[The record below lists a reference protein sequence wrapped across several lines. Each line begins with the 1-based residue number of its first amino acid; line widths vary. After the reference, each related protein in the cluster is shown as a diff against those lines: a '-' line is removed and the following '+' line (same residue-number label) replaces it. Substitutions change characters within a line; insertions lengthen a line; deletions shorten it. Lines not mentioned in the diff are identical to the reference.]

1 MTRKSDKD
9 IQIAR
14 ERRRQA
20 RLERFNTN
28 NPQCVIC
35 GETDPRCM
43 EDHHLAGRKNDEQ
56 TVNTC
61 RNCHRKLSDD
71 QRDHPKQ
78 VEPPKD
84 ALEAIGY
91 FLLGLADLFA
101 LLIEKLRD
109 FGHELIDRARSV
121 ASSQV
126 VTP

>member
-1 MTRKSDKD
+1 MPRKSDKD

-14 ERRRQA
+14 ERRKQA
-20 RLERFNTN
+20 RLERLKTN

-43 EDHHLAGRKNDEQ
+43 EDHHIAGRKNDEQ
-56 TVNTC
+56 TIITC

-78 VEPPKD
+78 VEFPKD
-84 ALEAIGY
+84 PLEAIGY
-91 FLLGLADLFA
+91 FLLNLADLFA

-109 FGHELIDRARSV
+109 FGHALIDRA
-121 ASSQV
+121 SSAAAPQV

>member
-1 MTRKSDKD
+1 MPRKSDKE

-14 ERRRQA
+14 ESRRQT
-20 RLERFNTN
+20 RLERLKTN

-35 GETDPRCM
+35 GETDLRCM
-43 EDHHLAGRKNDEQ
+43 EDHHIAGRKNDEQ
-56 TVNTC
+56 TIATC

-101 LLIEKLRD
+101 QLIEKLRD

-121 ASSQV
+121 ASPHV
-126 VTP
+126 VTS